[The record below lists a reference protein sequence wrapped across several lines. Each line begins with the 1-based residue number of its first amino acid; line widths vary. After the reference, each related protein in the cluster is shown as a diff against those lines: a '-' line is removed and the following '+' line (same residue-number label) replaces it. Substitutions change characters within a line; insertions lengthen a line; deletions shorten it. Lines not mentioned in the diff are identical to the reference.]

1 MAKSNLQPIKDLH
14 KYLSKEKLLPIY
26 FICGE
31 DDYTIE
37 NSVEQIR
44 KTVEPLVLSEFD
56 KETITAEKGLNLT
69 QVIDLALAFP
79 FGGGKKLIVLK
90 NFEKINDKKELVSYV
105 QNPAEFTVLVVTSY
119 GKVSDASRE
128 PYLLLNSKKFL
139 FEVKNETGEELVEW
153 LVTSSQKVGLNF
165 SDDIARTVV
174 EIVGEDKN
182 LLDMQLQK
190 FIDYALDKKNITID
204 EVRKLSSPTKQFTI
218 FDLQDALGQGN
229 KSKALEIAINLLDS
243 GQEIVVILNMISKY
257 ILTIAQMTE
266 LLKSNIND
274 NEAAKMIEVS
284 WYYYVNCKKAK
295 FFMSDERLLNATR
308 ALLNADLAV
317 KTSAADSKTILVL
330 LISEIMQ

>member
-1 MAKSNLQPIKDLH
+1 MAKSNLPPIKDLQ
-14 KYLSKEKLLPIY
+14 KYLSKGKLLPVY

-44 KTVEPLVLSEFD
+44 KAVEPLALSEFD
-56 KETITAEKGLNLT
+56 KETISAEKGLNLS

-90 NFEKINDKKELVSYV
+90 NFEKINDKKELASYV
-105 QNPAEFTVLVVTSY
+105 RNPAEFTVLVITNY

-128 PYLLLNSKKFL
+128 PYLSLNSKKFL

-153 LVTSSQKVGLNF
+153 LVTGSQKVGLNF
-165 SDDIARTVV
+165 SDDTARTVI

-182 LLDMQLQK
+182 MLDMQLQK
-190 FIDYALDKKNITID
+190 FIDYALDKKNITLD
-204 EVRKLSSPTKQFTI
+204 EIKKLSSPTKQFTI

-229 KSKALEIAINLLDS
+229 KPRALEIAINLLDS
-243 GQEIVVILNMISKY
+243 GQEIVVILNMISKF
-257 ILTIAQMTE
+257 ILTLAQMLE
-266 LLKSNIND
+266 LIKSNVND

-284 WYYYVNCKKAK
+284 WYYYINCKKAK
-295 FFMSDERLLNATR
+295 FFMSDQRLLNASR